1 MLLLH
6 TFTRG
11 YIVWWWTQI
20 RESRSLFCRRGWR
33 GPSSDGPRFQGRHFE
48 EKPESEVLNFGRGG
62 SWTPNLRKLSW
73 KLVENV
79 EDVGKKPINRRIG
92 IKKMDFAWNLRDE
105 IQFYSSQKL
114 WLHGGTIQEL
124 TRRQLKAAQWLGWR
138 MLTSHREV
146 RWIRQ
151 INMFSINIERNIY
164 LIDR

>member
-114 WLHGGTIQEL
+114 WLHGVPSKNSPGDSWKQ
-124 TRRQLKAAQWLGWR
+124 RSGWADGCWPAIVK
-138 MLTSHREV
+138 LDGLDK
-146 RWIRQ
+146 
-151 INMFSINIERNIY
+151 SICS
-164 LIDR
+164 L